1 MKNLSNIPKK
11 IPKIVKKIP
20 KMFKKVVKK
29 INKLNYWTKIAII
42 LGILLLILIM
52 VNKDI
57 VYKEGFSQR
66 EKFISKTNDDIYDDF
81 YSSIYDDLVYDGR
94 KNKFEINELSRF
106 IEPNNSVKVV
116 DIGCG
121 NGHHV
126 HLLNEAGY
134 NVEGIDKSK
143 YMIKR
148 AKNKYSKCNFKNGDF
163 LKSMSYSPNSLSCIT
178 CFYFTIYYIKNKQ
191 TLLQNCYNWL
201 TPGGYLIL
209 HLVNRDKFDPILNA
223 ADPLH
228 LVSAQKHSKTR
239 ITNSLVKFNDFQYKA
254 NFDFDKQNNLAEFQ
268 ETFKDDATGNVRQHK
283 HKLYMTSQ
291 KHILGLAKNIGF
303 ILKGNIDMI
312 STQYQYQYL
321 YILYKPE

>member
-1 MKNLSNIPKK
+1 MKNLLKISKNIPIMLKK
-11 IPKIVKKIP
+11 FVKK
-20 KMFKKVVKK
+20 M
-29 INKLNYWTKIAII
+29 NKLNYWAKIAII
-42 LGILLLILIM
+42 LSILLLILIV

-66 EKFISKTNDDIYDDF
+66 EKFVSKTNDDIYDDF
-81 YSSIYDDLVYDGR
+81 YSSIYDDLVYDNR
-94 KNKFEINELSRF
+94 KNKFEVNELSRF
-106 IEPNNSVKVV
+106 IKPGSGKVI

-126 HLLNEAGY
+126 KLLDEAGY

-143 YMIKR
+143 SMIKR
-148 AKNKYSKCNFKNGDF
+148 AKKKYSKCSFKNGDF
-163 LKSMSYSPNSLSCIT
+163 LQSMTYSPNTLSCIT

-201 TPGGYLIL
+201 APGGYLIL
-209 HLVNRDKFDPILNA
+209 HLVNRDKFDPIINA

-228 LVSAQKHSKTR
+228 LVSAQKHAKTR
-239 ITNSLVKFNDFQYKA
+239 INNSLVKFKDFQYKA
-254 NFDFDKQNNLAEFQ
+254 KFDFDKQNNLAEFQ

-283 HKLYMTSQ
+283 HKLHMTSQ
-291 KHILGLAKNIGF
+291 KHILGLAKNMGF

>member
-1 MKNLSNIPKK
+1 MKNLSKISKK
-11 IPKIVKKIP
+11 MP
-20 KMFKKVVKK
+20 KMLKTFVKK
-29 INKLNYWTKIAII
+29 INKLNYWAKIAII
-42 LGILLLILIM
+42 LSILLLILIV
-52 VNKDI
+52 VNKNI
-57 VYKEGFSQR
+57 VYTEGFSQR
-66 EKFISKTNDDIYDDF
+66 EKFVSKTNDDIYDNF
-81 YSSIYDDLVYDGR
+81 YSSIYDDLVYDSK
-94 KNKFEINELSRF
+94 KNNFEVNELSRL
-106 IEPNNSVKVV
+106 IKPGNGKVV

-126 HLLNEAGY
+126 KLLQHAGY

-143 YMIKR
+143 SMINR
-148 AKNKYSKCNFKNGDF
+148 AKQRYSKCNFKNGDF
-163 LKSMSYSPNSLSCIT
+163 LQAMTYSPNTLSCIT